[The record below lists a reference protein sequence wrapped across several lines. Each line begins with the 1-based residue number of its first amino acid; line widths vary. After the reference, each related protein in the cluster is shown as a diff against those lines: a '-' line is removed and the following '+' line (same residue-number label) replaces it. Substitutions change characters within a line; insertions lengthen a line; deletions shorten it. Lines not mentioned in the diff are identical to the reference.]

1 MINKEQV
8 TDIVYNAICA
18 YLDVERAELS
28 DTSQLEDEWQLDSTE
43 MVCVAV
49 DMEKELGFKLRGLKF
64 SELET
69 ISDVINEVLR
79 IADLH
84 EAQERAAEVV

>member
-18 YLDVERAELS
+18 YLDVERSELN
-28 DTSQLEDEWQLDSTE
+28 DASQLEDEWQLDSTE

-64 SELET
+64 SEIET

-79 IADLH
+79 IADVL

>member
-18 YLDVERAELS
+18 YLDVERSELN
-28 DTSQLEDEWQLDSTE
+28 DASQLEDEWQLDSTE

-64 SELET
+64 SEIET
-69 ISDVINEVLR
+69 ISDVINESPR
-79 IADLH
+79 I
-84 EAQERAAEVV
+84 

>member
-8 TDIVYNAICA
+8 TDIVYDAICA
-18 YLDVERAELS
+18 YLDVERSELN
-28 DTSQLEDEWQLDSTE
+28 DASQLEDEWQLDSTE

-64 SELET
+64 SEIET
-69 ISDVINEVLR
+69 IADVISEVLR
-79 IADLH
+79 IADVL